1 MKRISGYIAAGIAT
15 ICLVITSCTADFE
28 DFNTPKYQ
36 PTNLPAS
43 AFFPQMLDRLANPQQ
58 NNCQWF
64 NTMYSCYGGQI
75 TAPHS
80 WSRSTLFSTFNVDD
94 AWNNNIV
101 PSYLT
106 SFYPSFF
113 SVQRQTGSQGYT
125 YALASVLRVYVIHVV
140 ASIQGP
146 VPYTSVADG
155 ALSVPYDSEEEAWT
169 AMFEELDEAI
179 RVLKQAAT
187 VSGLDELNNVDRI
200 YGGDLNKWIKFA
212 NTLKLR
218 MAIRISGVAPVLARE
233 KAEEAVRD
241 GVMTSVSDSAYD
253 HLNGRQ
259 PNGYNIVATWGE
271 LKANATLTAYMN
283 GYNDPRREKYF
294 TPQTKDSK
302 APYQYIGVRSG
313 IAGALKEDYATA
325 SGLIYEGLTNTTPM
339 PVMFAAEAYFLRA
352 EGALKGWN
360 MDGTAQGLYEEG
372 IRNSMQEWGVTNETT
387 ISNYI
392 SNTTNR
398 PASHTDL
405 FNTSHNHTAPST
417 IPIGWSG
424 ASTQEQHLEQIITQ
438 KWIAN
443 LTISL
448 EGWCDFRRTGYPKI
462 FEPVNNLSQWGC
474 TNERQVRRLRFPLN
488 EYNTNRENVEAAIQ
502 MLSSATDSENTD
514 LWWAKKANG
523 SY

>member
-15 ICLVITSCTADFE
+15 IGVIITSCTADFE

-36 PTNLPAS
+36 PTGLPAS

-58 NNCQWF
+58 NDCQWF

-75 TAPHS
+75 TAPNS

-113 SVQRQTGSQGYT
+113 SVQHQTGSQGYT
-125 YALASVLRVYVIHVV
+125 YALACVLRVYVIQVV

-146 VPYTSVADG
+146 VPYTQVANG
-155 ALSVPYDSEEEAWT
+155 RLAVPYDDEQTAWT

-179 RVLKQAAT
+179 NILKQAAT
-187 VSGLDELNNVDRI
+187 VSGLDELNNVDRV
-200 YGGDLNKWIKFA
+200 YGGDLNQWIKFA

-218 MAIRISGVAPVLARE
+218 MALRISGVAPELAQK
-233 KAEEAVRD
+233 KAEEAVKD
-241 GVMTSVSDSAYD
+241 GVMTSTADSAYD
-253 HLNGRQ
+253 KLNGRQ
-259 PNGYNIVATWGE
+259 PNGYNIVASWNE
-271 LKANATLTAYMN
+271 LKANATLTSYMN

-294 TPQTKDSK
+294 TRQTRNS
-302 APYQYIGVRSG
+302 AMGNYIGVRSG
-313 IAGALKEDYATA
+313 IDGALKADYASA
-325 SGLIYEGLTNTTPM
+325 SGLIYEELPNTTPM

-352 EGALKGWN
+352 EGALNGWN
-360 MDGTAQGLYEEG
+360 MDGDAKSLYEDG
-372 IRNSMQEWGVTNETT
+372 IRCSMQEWGIEDAQIT
-387 ISNYI
+387 SYI

-405 FNTSHNHTAPST
+405 FNTSHNHAAPST
-417 IPIGWSG
+417 IPIGWNG
-424 ASTQEQHLEQIITQ
+424 ASDDEQHLEQIITQ

-443 LTISL
+443 FTISL

-462 FEPVNNLSQWGC
+462 FEPVDNLSPWGC

-502 MLSSATDSENTD
+502 MLSTASDSENTD